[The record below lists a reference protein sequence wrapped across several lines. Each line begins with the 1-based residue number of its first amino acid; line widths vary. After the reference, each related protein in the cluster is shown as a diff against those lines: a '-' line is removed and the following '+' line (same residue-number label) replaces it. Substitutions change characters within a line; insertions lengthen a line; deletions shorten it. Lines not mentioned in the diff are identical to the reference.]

1 MANKSLFSS
10 RAADIVRNNAGG
22 VAFAMSDKAA
32 LVNYALMGTFNGT
45 FYTDAVMDA
54 ERIRDLAMQVEPLF
68 LAKLA
73 VLARE
78 RGFMRDVPAF
88 LLAALSVRDVTLL
101 EMVFP
106 RVIDNAAMLR
116 NFVQFIRSNVFGRR
130 SLGSAPK
137 RLVAQWIAQAS
148 ERQLINAVGQ
158 SPSMADVIKLSRPRP
173 ANAEREALYG
183 YLIGKVDGG
192 DARLPDMVREFEAF
206 RMTGQGEVPKVDF
219 RLLTQL
225 AMSAEQW
232 KSIARNAPWQMTRM
246 NLNTFARHGVFEDNE
261 LTAVIAD
268 RLRDPQTIAR
278 AKVFP
283 YQLLAAYQNI
293 GNDVPTE
300 VAEALMD
307 AAEVATQNVP
317 SFEGKVLVFPD
328 VSGSMG
334 SPVTGYRTGASSKV
348 RCVDVAGLIAATV
361 LRRNPD
367 AEVIAFEGKVVDV
380 RLSPRDSI
388 LTNAQKLAAVG
399 GGSTNCSA
407 PLALV
412 NQRKVKADLVIY
424 VSDYESWIDVG
435 NNRGTE
441 TAREWNRFK
450 SRQPQ
455 AKLACLD
462 LVPNRSV
469 QVRSGEDVLNI
480 GGFSDAVFDILNEFV
495 AGRTTG
501 DAWVKAVNAVTL

>member
-1 MANKSLFSS
+1 MANKQLFNS
-10 RAADIVRNNAGG
+10 RAADVVRNNAGG

-32 LVNYALMGTFNGT
+32 LVNYAMLGTFNGT
-45 FYTDAVMDA
+45 YYTDVSVDI
-54 ERIRDLAMQVEPLF
+54 ERLRELALSVEPVF

-78 RGFMRDVPAF
+78 RGYMRDVPAF
-88 LLAALSVRDVTLL
+88 LVAALSVRDTALL
-101 EMVFP
+101 DKVFA
-106 RVIDNAAMLR
+106 RVINNAAMLR
-116 NFVQFIRSNVFGRR
+116 NFVQIIRSNVLGRR

-137 RLVAQWIAQAS
+137 RLVAAWLAQANP
-148 ERQLINAVGQ
+148 RTLINAVGQ
-158 SPSMADVIKLSRPRP
+158 APSLADVIKLARPHP
-173 ANAEREALYG
+173 QDAEREALYG
-183 YLIGKVDGG
+183 YFIGKVAAT
-192 DARLPDMVREFEAF
+192 DARLPVLVREFEAF
-206 RMTGQGEVPKVDF
+206 RASGTGEVPAVDF

-225 AMSAEQW
+225 SLSTEQW
-232 KSIARNAPWQMTRM
+232 KAIARDAPWQMTRM
-246 NLNTFARHGVFEDNE
+246 NLNTFARHGVFEDGA
-261 LTAVIAD
+261 LTQVIAD
-268 RLRDPQTIAR
+268 RIRNKEAIAR

-283 YQLLAAYQNI
+283 YQLLAAYLNI
-293 GNDVPTE
+293 GNDVPTV

-317 SFEGKVLVFPD
+317 SFEGKVFVFPD
-328 VSGSMG
+328 VSGSMQA
-334 SPVTGYRTGASSKV
+334 PVTGFRKGSSSKV
-348 RCVDVAGLIAATV
+348 RCVDVAGLVAATV

-407 PLALV
+407 PLALL
-412 NQRKVKADLVIY
+412 NQRKVKADLLFY

-435 NNRGTE
+435 SNRGTA
-441 TAREWNRFK
+441 TAKEWQRFK
-450 SRQPQ
+450 ARQPQ

-462 LVPNRSV
+462 LVPNRTT

-480 GGFSDAVFDILNEFV
+480 GGFSDAVFDILSEFV
-495 AGRTTG
+495 AGRTNG
-501 DAWVKAVNAVTL
+501 DAWVKAVDAVVL